1 MCSSRGC
8 EARTNDEGRKTNPSS
23 FGFRQEEYMEH
34 RKRIVPVVILAL
46 LALGGYY
53 LYSTNRL
60 PFVSTV
66 STFADSVSGFIEG
79 EEISI
84 AAEIGGR
91 IEIVAVDEG
100 DPVTKGQ
107 ELVRLDRAT
116 LDAQIA
122 QAQAALETAK
132 AQLAQ
137 VKAGA
142 RAEDIRQAEAALAQ
156 AIAQRDGAKRAWDN
170 AAAVRDTPQE
180 LDVRIAAAEAQL
192 RAAKAQ
198 IEVAQA
204 NAITAK
210 TRVDAAGGV
219 DQVRVEGKA
228 LVNAWW
234 AAEATLQAAVAN
246 YNGAAKTL
254 QILNDMR
261 ARPLTLNPQVDAA
274 KAQYDAAV
282 TAVDIAQAR
291 LDATKAGPTKE
302 QVNVAEA
309 AVKQAEA
316 ALGVLQVQSSKMTLK
331 SPANGIVTRRVAHT
345 GEIAAPNASLLTI
358 ANLETVKLTIYVPE
372 TQIGQIKIGQT
383 IPIQVDSFPGKVF
396 QGKVIFIASQ
406 AEFTPR
412 NVQTKT
418 ERVNTVFAV
427 KVQIP
432 NPQME
437 LKPGMPADAALK

>member
-1 MCSSRGC
+1 
-8 EARTNDEGRKTNPSS
+8 
-23 FGFRQEEYMEH
+23 MEH
-34 RKRIVPVVILAL
+34 RKRIIPVVLIVL
-46 LALGGYY
+46 LAFGGYY
-53 LYSTNRL
+53 AYSTNRL
-60 PFVSTV
+60 PFVSTASV
-66 STFADSVSGFIEG
+66 FVDSVSGFIEG

-100 DPVTKGQ
+100 EAVTKGQ

-116 LDAQIA
+116 LDAQLA
-122 QAQAALETAK
+122 QAQAALGTAQ

-180 LDVRIAAAEAQL
+180 LDVRIAAADAQL
-192 RAAKAQ
+192 KAAKAQ
-198 IEVAQA
+198 IDVATA
-204 NAITAK
+204 NAVSAK

-219 DQVRVEGKA
+219 DQPSPQGKQ
-228 LVNAWW
+228 LVNQWW
-234 AAEATLQAAVAN
+234 AAEATLQAAVAT
-246 YNGAAKTL
+246 YNGTLKTL
-254 QILNDMR
+254 ELLNNMK
-261 ARPLTLNPQVDAA
+261 AQPLTLNPQVDAA
-274 KAQYDAAV
+274 KAQYESAVAAV
-282 TAVDIAQAR
+282 TSAQAR

-316 ALGVLQVQSSKMTLK
+316 ALGVLQVQSNKMTLK

-372 TQIGQIKIGQT
+372 TQIGSIKIGNT
-383 IPIQVDSFPGKVF
+383 VPIQVDSFPGKVF

-432 NPQME
+432 NSQME

>member
-1 MCSSRGC
+1 
-8 EARTNDEGRKTNPSS
+8 
-23 FGFRQEEYMEH
+23 MEH
-34 RKRIVPVVILAL
+34 RKRIIPVVLIVL
-46 LALGGYY
+46 LAFGGDYA
-53 LYSTNRL
+53 YSTNRL
-60 PFVSTV
+60 PFVSTASV
-66 STFADSVSGFIEG
+66 FVDSVSGFIEG

-100 DPVTKGQ
+100 EAVTKGQ

-116 LDAQIA
+116 LDAQLA
-122 QAQAALETAK
+122 QAQAALGTAQ

-180 LDVRIAAAEAQL
+180 LDVRIAAADAQL
-192 RAAKAQ
+192 KAAKAQ
-198 IEVAQA
+198 IDVATA
-204 NAITAK
+204 NAVSAK

-219 DQVRVEGKA
+219 DQPSPQGKQ
-228 LVNAWW
+228 LVNQWW
-234 AAEATLQAAVAN
+234 AAEATLQAAVAT
-246 YNGAAKTL
+246 YNGTLKTL
-254 QILNDMR
+254 ELLNNMK
-261 ARPLTLNPQVDAA
+261 AQPLTLNPQVDAA
-274 KAQYDAAV
+274 KAQYESAVAAV
-282 TAVDIAQAR
+282 TSAQAR

-316 ALGVLQVQSSKMTLK
+316 ALGVLQVQSNKMTLK

-372 TQIGQIKIGQT
+372 TQIGSIKIGNT
-383 IPIQVDSFPGKVF
+383 VPIQVDSFPGKVF

-432 NPQME
+432 NSQME

>member
-1 MCSSRGC
+1 
-8 EARTNDEGRKTNPSS
+8 
-23 FGFRQEEYMEH
+23 MEQ
-34 RKRIVPVVILAL
+34 RKRIIPVVMILL
-46 LALGGYY
+46 LLLGGYY

-60 PFVSTV
+60 PFVSTSAFV
-66 STFADSVSGFIEG
+66 SSVSGFIEG
-79 EEISI
+79 DEITV
-84 AAEIGGR
+84 AAEVGGR
-91 IEIVAVDEG
+91 IEAVAVDEG
-100 DPVTKGQ
+100 DSVTKGQ

-122 QAQAALETAK
+122 QAQAARATAQ

-156 AIAQRDGAKRAWDN
+156 AIANRDGAKRAWEN

-180 LDVRIAAAEAQL
+180 LDLRIAAAEAQL
-192 RAAKAQ
+192 KAAKYQ

-219 DQVRVEGKA
+219 DQSSPNGKA
-228 LVNAWW
+228 LVNQWW
-234 AAEATLQAAVAN
+234 AAEATLQAAQAT
-246 YNGAAKTL
+246 YEGAQKNL
-254 QILNDMR
+254 QLLNDMHS
-261 ARPLTLNPQVDAA
+261 RPLALNPQVDAA
-274 KAQYDAAV
+274 KAQYDAAA

-309 AVKQAEA
+309 VVKQAEA
-316 ALGVLQVQSSKMTLK
+316 ALNVLQVQSSKMTLK
-331 SPANGIVTRRVAHT
+331 SPASGIVTRRVAHT
-345 GEIAAPNASLLTI
+345 GEIAAPNALLLTI

-372 TQIGQIKIGQT
+372 TQIGNIKIGDA
-383 IPIQVDSFPGKVF
+383 ILIQVDSFPGKVF

>member
-1 MCSSRGC
+1 
-8 EARTNDEGRKTNPSS
+8 
-23 FGFRQEEYMEH
+23 MEQ
-34 RKRIVPVVILAL
+34 RKRIIPVVMILL
-46 LALGGYY
+46 LLLGGYY
-53 LYSTNRL
+53 LYLTNRL
-60 PFVSTV
+60 PFVSTSAFV
-66 STFADSVSGFIEG
+66 SSVSGFIEG
-79 EEISI
+79 DEITV
-84 AAEIGGR
+84 AAEVGGR
-91 IEIVAVDEG
+91 IEAVAVDEG
-100 DPVTKGQ
+100 DSVTKGQ

-122 QAQAALETAK
+122 QAQAARATAQ

-156 AIAQRDGAKRAWDN
+156 AIANRDGAKRAWEN

-180 LDVRIAAAEAQL
+180 LDLRIAAAEAQL
-192 RAAKAQ
+192 KAAKYQ

-219 DQVRVEGKA
+219 DQSSPNGKA
-228 LVNAWW
+228 LVNQWW
-234 AAEATLQAAVAN
+234 AAEATLQAAQAT
-246 YNGAAKTL
+246 YEGAQKNL

-261 ARPLTLNPQVDAA
+261 SRPLALNPQVDAA
-274 KAQYDAAV
+274 KAQYDAAA

-309 AVKQAEA
+309 VVKQAEA
-316 ALGVLQVQSSKMTLK
+316 ALNVLQVQSSKMTLK
-331 SPANGIVTRRVAHT
+331 SPASGIVTRRVAHT
-345 GEIAAPNASLLTI
+345 GEIAAPNALLLTI

-372 TQIGQIKIGQT
+372 TQIGNIKIGDA
-383 IPIQVDSFPGKVF
+383 ILIQVDSFPGKVF

>member
-1 MCSSRGC
+1 
-8 EARTNDEGRKTNPSS
+8 
-23 FGFRQEEYMEH
+23 MEQ
-34 RKRIVPVVILAL
+34 RKRIIPVVMILL
-46 LALGGYY
+46 LLLGGYY

-60 PFVSTV
+60 PFVSTSAFV
-66 STFADSVSGFIEG
+66 SSVSGFIEG
-79 EEISI
+79 DEITV
-84 AAEIGGR
+84 AAEVGGR
-91 IEIVAVDEG
+91 IEAVAVDEG
-100 DPVTKGQ
+100 DSVTKGQ

-122 QAQAALETAK
+122 QAQAARATAQ

-156 AIAQRDGAKRAWDN
+156 AIANRDGAKRAWEN

-180 LDVRIAAAEAQL
+180 LDLRIAAAEAQL
-192 RAAKAQ
+192 KAAKYQ

-219 DQVRVEGKA
+219 DQSSPNGKA
-228 LVNAWW
+228 LVNQWW
-234 AAEATLQAAVAN
+234 AAEATLQAAQAT
-246 YNGAAKTL
+246 YEGAQKNL

-261 ARPLTLNPQVDAA
+261 SRPLALNPQVDAA
-274 KAQYDAAV
+274 KAQYDAAA

-309 AVKQAEA
+309 VVKQAEA
-316 ALGVLQVQSSKMTLK
+316 ALNVLQVQSSKMTLK
-331 SPANGIVTRRVAHT
+331 SPASGIVTRRVAHT
-345 GEIAAPNASLLTI
+345 GEIAAPNALLLTI

-372 TQIGQIKIGQT
+372 TQIGNIKIGDA
-383 IPIQVDSFPGKVF
+383 ILIQVDSFPGKVF

>member
-1 MCSSRGC
+1 MPTGV
-8 EARTNDEGRKTNPSS
+8 N
-23 FGFRQEEYMEH
+23 MEQ
-34 RKRIVPVVILAL
+34 RKRIIPVVIIIL
-46 LALGGYY
+46 LLLGGYY

-60 PFVSTV
+60 PFVSTAN
-66 STFADSVSGFIEG
+66 TFVDSVSGFIEG
-79 EEISI
+79 DEISI
-84 AAEIGGR
+84 AAEVGGR
-91 IEIVAVDEG
+91 IELVAVDEG
-100 DPVTKGQ
+100 DSVTKGQ
-107 ELVRLDRAT
+107 ELVRIDRAT

-122 QAQAALETAK
+122 QAQAALVTAQ

-142 RAEDIRQAEAALAQ
+142 RAEDIRQAQAALAQ
-156 AIAQRDGAKRAWDN
+156 AVAQRDGAKLAWEN
-170 AAAVRDTPQE
+170 ASAVRDTPQE
-180 LDVRIAAAEAQL
+180 LDVRIAAADAQL
-192 RAAKAQ
+192 RVAKAQ
-198 IEVAQA
+198 VDVATA
-204 NAITAK
+204 NAVSAK
-210 TRVDAAGGV
+210 TAVDAAGGV
-219 DQVRVEGKA
+219 DQPSPKGKQ

-234 AAEATLQAAVAN
+234 AAEATLQGAVAT
-246 YNGAAKTL
+246 YNGAQKTL
-254 QILNDMR
+254 QILNDMHS
-261 ARPLTLNPQVDAA
+261 RPLTFNPQVDAA
-274 KAQYDAAV
+274 KAQYDAAA

-302 QVNVAEA
+302 QVSVAEA
-309 AVKQAEA
+309 TVKQADA
-316 ALGVLQVQSSKMTLK
+316 ALSLLQVQSSKMTLK
-331 SPANGIVTRRVAHT
+331 SPVSGIVTRRVAHT
-345 GEIAAPNASLLTI
+345 GEIAAPNAALLTI

-372 TQIGQIKIGQT
+372 TQIGQIKIGDT

-396 QGKVIFIASQ
+396 QGKAIFIASQ

>member
-1 MCSSRGC
+1 
-8 EARTNDEGRKTNPSS
+8 
-23 FGFRQEEYMEH
+23 MEQ
-34 RKRIVPVVILAL
+34 RKRIIPVVIIL
-46 LALGGYY
+46 LLLLGGYY

-60 PFVSTV
+60 PFVSTSAFV
-66 STFADSVSGFIEG
+66 SSVSGFIEG
-79 EEISI
+79 DEITV
-84 AAEIGGR
+84 AAEVGGR
-91 IEIVAVDEG
+91 IEAVAVDEG
-100 DPVTKGQ
+100 DSVTKGQ

-122 QAQAALETAK
+122 QAQAARATAQ

-142 RAEDIRQAEAALAQ
+142 RAEDIRQVEAALAQ
-156 AIAQRDGAKRAWDN
+156 AIANRDGAKRAWEN

-192 RAAKAQ
+192 KAAKFQ

-219 DQVRVEGKA
+219 DQSSPNGKA
-228 LVNAWW
+228 LVNQWW
-234 AAEATLQAAVAN
+234 AAEATLQAAQAT
-246 YNGAAKTL
+246 YEGAQKNL
-254 QILNDMR
+254 QILNDMHS
-261 ARPLTLNPQVDAA
+261 RPLALNPQVDAA
-274 KAQYDAAV
+274 KAQYDAAA

-309 AVKQAEA
+309 VVKQAEA
-316 ALGVLQVQSSKMTLK
+316 ALNVLQVQSSKMTLK
-331 SPANGIVTRRVAHT
+331 SPASGIVTRRVAHT
-345 GEIAAPNASLLTI
+345 GEIAAPNALLLTI

-372 TQIGQIKIGQT
+372 TQIGNIKIGDA
-383 IPIQVDSFPGKVF
+383 ILIQVDSFPGKVF

-437 LKPGMPADAALK
+437 LKLGMPADAALK

>member
-1 MCSSRGC
+1 
-8 EARTNDEGRKTNPSS
+8 
-23 FGFRQEEYMEH
+23 MEQ
-34 RKRIVPVVILAL
+34 RKRIIPVVMILL
-46 LALGGYY
+46 LLLGGYY

-60 PFVSTV
+60 PFVSTSAFV
-66 STFADSVSGFIEG
+66 SSVSGFIEG
-79 EEISI
+79 DEITV
-84 AAEIGGR
+84 AAEVGGR
-91 IEIVAVDEG
+91 IEAVAVDEG
-100 DPVTKGQ
+100 DSVTKGQ

-122 QAQAALETAK
+122 QAQAARATAQ

-156 AIAQRDGAKRAWDN
+156 AIANRDGAKRAWEN

-180 LDVRIAAAEAQL
+180 LDLRIAAAEAQL
-192 RAAKAQ
+192 KAAKYQ

-219 DQVRVEGKA
+219 DQSSPNGKA
-228 LVNAWW
+228 LVNQWW
-234 AAEATLQAAVAN
+234 AAEATLQAAQAT
-246 YNGAAKTL
+246 YEGAQKNL

-261 ARPLTLNPQVDAA
+261 SRPLALNPQVDAA
-274 KAQYDAAV
+274 KAQYDAAA

-291 LDATKAGPTKE
+291 LDAMKAGPTKE

-309 AVKQAEA
+309 VVKQAEA
-316 ALGVLQVQSSKMTLK
+316 ALNVLQVQSSKMTLK
-331 SPANGIVTRRVAHT
+331 SPASGIVTRRVAHT
-345 GEIAAPNASLLTI
+345 GEIAAPNALLLTI

-372 TQIGQIKIGQT
+372 TQIGNIKIGDA
-383 IPIQVDSFPGKVF
+383 ILIQVDSFPGKVF

>member
-1 MCSSRGC
+1 
-8 EARTNDEGRKTNPSS
+8 
-23 FGFRQEEYMEH
+23 MEQ
-34 RKRIVPVVILAL
+34 RKRIIPVVMILL
-46 LALGGYY
+46 LLLGGYY

-60 PFVSTV
+60 PFVSTSAFV
-66 STFADSVSGFIEG
+66 SSVSGFIEG
-79 EEISI
+79 DEITV
-84 AAEIGGR
+84 AAEVGGR
-91 IEIVAVDEG
+91 IEAVAVDEG
-100 DPVTKGQ
+100 DSVTKGQ

-122 QAQAALETAK
+122 QAQAARATAQ

-156 AIAQRDGAKRAWDN
+156 AIANRDGAKRAWEN

-180 LDVRIAAAEAQL
+180 LDLRIAAAEAQL
-192 RAAKAQ
+192 KAAKYQ

-219 DQVRVEGKA
+219 DQSSPNGKA
-228 LVNAWW
+228 LVNQWW
-234 AAEATLQAAVAN
+234 AAEATLQAAQAT
-246 YNGAAKTL
+246 YEGAQKNL
-254 QILNDMR
+254 KILNDMR
-261 ARPLTLNPQVDAA
+261 SRPLALNPQVDAA
-274 KAQYDAAV
+274 KAQYDAAA

-291 LDATKAGPTKE
+291 LDAMKAGPTKE

-309 AVKQAEA
+309 VVKQAEA
-316 ALGVLQVQSSKMTLK
+316 ALNVLQVQSSKMTLK
-331 SPANGIVTRRVAHT
+331 SPASGIVTRRVAHT
-345 GEIAAPNASLLTI
+345 GEIAAPNVLLLTI

-372 TQIGQIKIGQT
+372 TQIGNIKIGDA

>member
-1 MCSSRGC
+1 
-8 EARTNDEGRKTNPSS
+8 
-23 FGFRQEEYMEH
+23 MEH
-34 RKRIVPVVILAL
+34 RKRIIPVVIIIL
-46 LALGGYY
+46 LLLGGYY

-60 PFVSTV
+60 PFVSTA
-66 STFADSVSGFIEG
+66 STFAESVSGFIEG

-84 AAEIGGR
+84 AAEVGGR
-91 IEIVAVDEG
+91 IELVAVDEG
-100 DPVTKGQ
+100 DSVTKGQ
-107 ELVRLDRAT
+107 ELVRLERAT

-122 QAQAALETAK
+122 QAQAARATAQ

-142 RAEDIRQAEAALAQ
+142 RVEDIRQAEAALAQ
-156 AIAQRDGAKRAWDN
+156 AVAQRDGAKRAWEN
-170 AAAVRDTPQE
+170 ASAVRDTPQE
-180 LDVRIAAAEAQL
+180 LDVRIAVADAQL
-192 RAAKAQ
+192 KAARFQ
-198 IEVAQA
+198 IDIAQA
-204 NAITAK
+204 NAITAR
-210 TRVDAAGGV
+210 TRVDAVGGV

-234 AAEATLQAAVAN
+234 AAEATLQAAQAN
-246 YNGAAKTL
+246 YNGAQKTL
-254 QILNDMR
+254 QLLNDMR
-261 ARPLTLNPQVDAA
+261 ARPLTFNPQVDAA

-291 LDATKAGPTKE
+291 LDSAKAGPTKE
-302 QVNVAEA
+302 QIAVAEA
-309 AVKQAEA
+309 AVKQADA
-316 ALGVLQVQSSKMTLK
+316 ALGVLQVQSNKMTLK

-345 GEIAAPNASLLTI
+345 GEIAAPNAALLMI

-372 TQIGQIKIGQT
+372 TQIGQIKIGGT
-383 IPIQVDSFPGKVF
+383 VPIQVDSFPGKVF

-437 LKPGMPADAALK
+437 LKPGMPADAALE

>member
-1 MCSSRGC
+1 
-8 EARTNDEGRKTNPSS
+8 
-23 FGFRQEEYMEH
+23 MEQ
-34 RKRIVPVVILAL
+34 RKRIIPVVMILL
-46 LALGGYY
+46 LLLGGYY

-60 PFVSTV
+60 PFVSTSAFV
-66 STFADSVSGFIEG
+66 SSVSGFIEG
-79 EEISI
+79 DEITV
-84 AAEIGGR
+84 AAEVGGR
-91 IEIVAVDEG
+91 IEAVAVDEG
-100 DPVTKGQ
+100 DSVTKGQ

-122 QAQAALETAK
+122 QAQAARATAQ

-156 AIAQRDGAKRAWDN
+156 AIANRDGAKRAWEN

-180 LDVRIAAAEAQL
+180 LDLRIAAAEAQL
-192 RAAKAQ
+192 KAAKYQ

-204 NAITAK
+204 NAIIAK

-219 DQVRVEGKA
+219 DQSSPNGKA
-228 LVNAWW
+228 LVNQWW
-234 AAEATLQAAVAN
+234 AAEATLQAAQAT
-246 YNGAAKTL
+246 YEGAQKNL
-254 QILNDMR
+254 KILNDMR
-261 ARPLTLNPQVDAA
+261 SRPLALNPQVDAA
-274 KAQYDAAV
+274 KAQYDAAA

-291 LDATKAGPTKE
+291 LDAMKAGLTKE

-309 AVKQAEA
+309 VVKQAEA
-316 ALGVLQVQSSKMTLK
+316 ALNVLQVQSSKMTLK
-331 SPANGIVTRRVAHT
+331 SPASGIVTRRVAHT
-345 GEIAAPNASLLTI
+345 GEIAAPNALLLTI

-372 TQIGQIKIGQT
+372 TQIGNIKIGDA
-383 IPIQVDSFPGKVF
+383 ILIQVDSFPGKVF

>member
-1 MCSSRGC
+1 M
-8 EARTNDEGRKTNPSS
+8 D
-23 FGFRQEEYMEH
+23 H
-34 RKRIVPVVILAL
+34 RKRIIPVVILVL

-60 PFVSTV
+60 PFVSTA

-84 AAEIGGR
+84 AAEVGGR
-91 IEIVAVDEG
+91 IEIVVVEEG
-100 DPVTKGQ
+100 ASVIKGQ
-107 ELVRLDRAT
+107 ELVRLERAT

-122 QAQAALETAK
+122 QAQAALGTAQ

-156 AIAQRDGAKRAWDN
+156 TVAQRDGAKRAFEN
-170 AAAVRDTPQE
+170 ASAVRDTPQE
-180 LDVRIAAAEAQL
+180 LDVRIAMADAQL
-192 RAAKAQ
+192 KAAKFQ
-198 IEVAQA
+198 IEIAQA
-204 NAITAK
+204 NAITAR
-210 TRVDAAGGV
+210 TRVDAVGGV

-234 AAEATLQAAVAN
+234 AAEAALQAAQAN
-246 YNGAAKTL
+246 YNGAQKTL
-254 QILNDMR
+254 ELLNNMK
-261 ARPLTLNPQVDAA
+261 AQPLTLNPQVDAA
-274 KAQYDAAV
+274 KAQYESAVAAV
-282 TAVDIAQAR
+282 SIAQAR

-331 SPANGIVTRRVAHT
+331 SPVDGIVTRRVAHS
-345 GEIAAPNASLLTI
+345 GEIAAPNAALLTI

-372 TQIGQIKIGQT
+372 TQIGQIKIGDT
-383 IPIQVDSFPGKVF
+383 VLIQVDSFPGKVF

>member
-1 MCSSRGC
+1 
-8 EARTNDEGRKTNPSS
+8 
-23 FGFRQEEYMEH
+23 MEQ
-34 RKRIVPVVILAL
+34 RKRIIPVVMILL
-46 LALGGYY
+46 LLLGGYY

-60 PFVSTV
+60 PFVSTSAFV
-66 STFADSVSGFIEG
+66 SSVSGFIEG
-79 EEISI
+79 DEITV
-84 AAEIGGR
+84 AAEVGGR
-91 IEIVAVDEG
+91 IEAVAVDEG
-100 DPVTKGQ
+100 DSVTKGQ

-122 QAQAALETAK
+122 QAQAARATAQ

-156 AIAQRDGAKRAWDN
+156 AIANRDGAKRAWEN

-180 LDVRIAAAEAQL
+180 LDLRIAAAEAQL
-192 RAAKAQ
+192 KAAKYQ

-219 DQVRVEGKA
+219 DQSSPNGKA
-228 LVNAWW
+228 LVNQWW
-234 AAEATLQAAVAN
+234 AAEATLQAAQAT
-246 YNGAAKTL
+246 YEGAQKNL

-261 ARPLTLNPQVDAA
+261 SRPLALNPQVDAA
-274 KAQYDAAV
+274 KAQYDAAA

-291 LDATKAGPTKE
+291 LDATKAGSTKE

-309 AVKQAEA
+309 VVKQAEA
-316 ALGVLQVQSSKMTLK
+316 ALNVLQVQSSKMTLK
-331 SPANGIVTRRVAHT
+331 SPASGIVTRRVAHT
-345 GEIAAPNASLLTI
+345 GEIAAPNALLLTI

-372 TQIGQIKIGQT
+372 TQIGNIKIGDA
-383 IPIQVDSFPGKVF
+383 ILIQVDSFPGKVF

>member
-1 MCSSRGC
+1 
-8 EARTNDEGRKTNPSS
+8 
-23 FGFRQEEYMEH
+23 MEH
-34 RKRIVPVVILAL
+34 RKRIIPVVILIL
-46 LALGGYY
+46 LALSGYY
-53 LYSTNRL
+53 LYLTNRL
-60 PFVSTV
+60 PFVSTASV
-66 STFADSVSGFIEG
+66 FVDSVSGFIEG

-84 AAEIGGR
+84 AAEVGGR

-100 DPVTKGQ
+100 ESVTKGQ

-122 QAQAALETAK
+122 QAQAALATAQ

-156 AIAQRDGAKRAWDN
+156 AVAQRDGAKRAFEN
-170 AAAVRDTPQE
+170 ASAVRDTPQE
-180 LDVRIAAAEAQL
+180 LDVRIAVADAQL
-192 RAAKAQ
+192 KAAKFQ
-198 IEVAQA
+198 IEIAQA

-210 TRVDAAGGV
+210 TRVDAVGGV

-234 AAEATLQAAVAN
+234 AAEASLQAAQAN
-246 YNGAAKTL
+246 YNGAQKTL
-254 QILNDMR
+254 ELLNNMK
-261 ARPLTLNPQVDAA
+261 AQPLTLNPQVDAA
-274 KAQYDAAV
+274 KAQYDSAVAAV
-282 TAVDIAQAR
+282 SIAQAR
-291 LDATKAGPTKE
+291 LDATKAGATKE
-302 QVNVAEA
+302 QVNVADA

-316 ALGVLQVQSSKMTLK
+316 ALGVLQVQSNKMTLK

-372 TQIGQIKIGQT
+372 TQIGKIKIGDAV
-383 IPIQVDSFPGKVF
+383 PIQVDSFPGKVF

>member
-1 MCSSRGC
+1 M
-8 EARTNDEGRKTNPSS
+8 D
-23 FGFRQEEYMEH
+23 H
-34 RKRIVPVVILAL
+34 RKRIVPVVILVL
-46 LALGGYY
+46 LALGAYY

-60 PFVSTV
+60 PFISTA

-84 AAEIGGR
+84 AAEVGGR

-100 DPVTKGQ
+100 ESVTKGQ
-107 ELVRLDRAT
+107 ELVRLDRAS

-122 QAQAALETAK
+122 QAQAALGTAQ

-156 AIAQRDGAKRAWDN
+156 AMAQRDGAKRAWDN

-180 LDVRIAAAEAQL
+180 LDVRIAMADAQVK
-192 RAAKAQ
+192 AAKSQ
-198 IEVAQA
+198 VEVAQA

-210 TRVDAAGGV
+210 TRVDAVGGV

-246 YNGAAKTL
+246 YNGAVKAL
-254 QILNDMR
+254 ELLNNMK
-261 ARPLTLNPQVDAA
+261 AQPLTLNPQVDAA
-274 KAQYDAAV
+274 KAQYESAVAAV
-282 TAVDIAQAR
+282 SIAQAR

-316 ALGVLQVQSSKMTLK
+316 ALGVLQVQSNKMSLK
-331 SPANGIVTRRVAHT
+331 SPVGGIVTRRVAHT
-345 GEIAAPNASLLTI
+345 GEIAAPSASLLTI

-372 TQIGQIKIGQT
+372 TQIGNIRIGDT
-383 IPIQVDSFPGKVF
+383 VPVQVDSFPGKVF

>member
-1 MCSSRGC
+1 
-8 EARTNDEGRKTNPSS
+8 
-23 FGFRQEEYMEH
+23 MEH

-316 ALGVLQVQSSKMTLK
+316 ALGVLQVQSSNMTLK
-331 SPANGIVTRRVAHT
+331 CPVSGIVTRRVAHT
-345 GEIAAPNASLLTI
+345 G
-358 ANLETVKLTIYVPE
+358 
-372 TQIGQIKIGQT
+372 
-383 IPIQVDSFPGKVF
+383 
-396 QGKVIFIASQ
+396 
-406 AEFTPR
+406 
-412 NVQTKT
+412 
-418 ERVNTVFAV
+418 
-427 KVQIP
+427 
-432 NPQME
+432 
-437 LKPGMPADAALK
+437 

>member
-1 MCSSRGC
+1 
-8 EARTNDEGRKTNPSS
+8 
-23 FGFRQEEYMEH
+23 MEQ
-34 RKRIVPVVILAL
+34 RKRIIPVVMILL
-46 LALGGYY
+46 LLLGGYY

-60 PFVSTV
+60 PFVSTSAFV
-66 STFADSVSGFIEG
+66 SSVSGFIEG
-79 EEISI
+79 DEITV
-84 AAEIGGR
+84 AAEVGGR
-91 IEIVAVDEG
+91 IEAVAVDEG
-100 DPVTKGQ
+100 DSVTKGQ

-122 QAQAALETAK
+122 QAQAARATAQ

-156 AIAQRDGAKRAWDN
+156 AIANRDGAKRAWEN

-180 LDVRIAAAEAQL
+180 LDLRIAAAEAQL
-192 RAAKAQ
+192 KAAKYQ

-219 DQVRVEGKA
+219 DQSSPNGKA
-228 LVNAWW
+228 LVNQWW
-234 AAEATLQAAVAN
+234 AAEATLQAAQAT
-246 YNGAAKTL
+246 YEGAQKNL
-254 QILNDMR
+254 KILNDMR
-261 ARPLTLNPQVDAA
+261 SRPLALNPQVDAA
-274 KAQYDAAV
+274 KAQYDAAA

-309 AVKQAEA
+309 VVKQAEA
-316 ALGVLQVQSSKMTLK
+316 ALNVLQVQSSKMTLK
-331 SPANGIVTRRVAHT
+331 SPASGIVTRRVAHT
-345 GEIAAPNASLLTI
+345 GEIAAPNALLLTI

-372 TQIGQIKIGQT
+372 TQIGNIKIGDA
-383 IPIQVDSFPGKVF
+383 ILIQVDSFPGKVF